1 MEAAMKRFLLFI
13 LVALVISACAPAQQT
28 PSELT
33 PVDVCFTASSGNQA
47 VGFYALEKG
56 YFEKYGL
63 QVNLVQ
69 VVGGPKGVATMVSG
83 DVQICQIA
91 GSAVVNAVAAEQDLV
106 LVAGLYNTFPSVLFV
121 QPGINSIDDLR
132 GKTIGVSAT
141 GTASEVAT
149 RLLLQ
154 EVGLD
159 PDKDVILLNMGEE
172 SERVLAMKAGQ
183 IDAVSVTSPFTH
195 ILAESGYLALL
206 DMTDVNIPFAH
217 TAVATSRKFIAEN
230 RPVVL
235 AFMKAIIE
243 ASHAMKNDPEGAKEV
258 LAEFTGLDMVENA
271 ADLEDTYRNVILAH
285 LQDVPYPSLEALQT
299 LMTVAEQTNPSVAN
313 LTPEQLV
320 DMSIVRELE
329 ESGFINSVLK

>member
-1 MEAAMKRFLLFI
+1 MKRFLLFI
-13 LVALVISACAPAQQT
+13 LVALVVSACAPAQQT
-28 PSELT
+28 LSELT
-33 PVDVCFTASSGNQA
+33 PVDVCFTAPSGTQA
-47 VGFYALEKG
+47 TGFYALEKG
-56 YFEKYGL
+56 YFEKHGL
-63 QVNLVQ
+63 KVNLVQ
-69 VVGGPKGVATMVSG
+69 ISGGPKGVTAMVSG

-106 LVAGLYNTFPSVLFV
+106 LVAGLYNTFPSVLFA

-141 GTASEVAT
+141 GTASEVAV

-154 EVGLD
+154 DVGLD
-159 PDKDVILLNMGEE
+159 PDKDVVLLNMGEE

-183 IDAVSVTSPFTH
+183 IDAIFVTPPFTH
-195 ILAESGYLALL
+195 ILAEGGYPALL
-206 DMTDVNIPFAH
+206 DMADINIPFAH
-217 TAVATSRKFIAEN
+217 TAIATSRKFIAEN

-235 AFMKAIIE
+235 AFVKAIIE
-243 ASHAMKNDPEGAKEV
+243 ASHDMKNNPEEAKEV
-258 LAEFTGLDMVENA
+258 LAKYTGLDPVENV
-271 ADLEDTYRNVILAH
+271 ADLEDTYQNVILAY

-329 ESGFINSVLK
+329 ESGFINSILK

>member
-1 MEAAMKRFLLFI
+1 MKNVFLVVVI
-13 LVALVISACAPAQQT
+13 ALLLSSCTPAQQT

-33 PVDVCFTASSGNQA
+33 PVDVCFTAPSGTQST
-47 VGFYALEKG
+47 GFYALKNG

-69 VVGGPKGVATMVSG
+69 IAGGPKGVTAMVSG

-91 GSAVVNAVAAEQDLV
+91 GSAVINAAAAGQDLV
-106 LVAGLYNTFPSVLFV
+106 LVAGLYNSFPSILFV
-121 QPGINSIDDLR
+121 QPGINSVDDLR

-141 GTASEVAT
+141 GTASEVAV

-159 PDKDVILLNMGEE
+159 PDKDVILLDMGEE

-183 IDAVSVTSPFTH
+183 IDATFVTPPFTH
-195 ILAESGYLALL
+195 ILAESGYPALL
-206 DMTDVNIPFAH
+206 DMADVDIPFAH
-217 TAVATSRKFIAEN
+217 TSIATTQTFIAEN

-235 AFMKAIIE
+235 AFMQAMIE
-243 ASHAMKNDPEGAKEV
+243 ATHAMKNDPEGAKLA
-258 LAEFTGLDMVENA
+258 LAEFTGVDLNENA
-271 ADLEDTYRNVILAH
+271 ADLEDTYQNVILAH
-285 LQDVPYPSLEALQT
+285 LQDVPYPSLEGLQT
-299 LMTVAEQTNPSVAN
+299 LMTVAEESNPSVAN

-320 DMSIVRELE
+320 DMSILRELE
-329 ESGFINSVLK
+329 ENGFIGSILE

>member
-1 MEAAMKRFLLFI
+1 MKKFLLFT
-13 LVALVISACAPAQQT
+13 LVALLISACAPAQQT

-33 PVDVCFTASSGNQA
+33 PVDVCFTAPSGTQA
-47 VGFYALEKG
+47 TGFYALEKG
-56 YFEKYGL
+56 YFEKHGL

-69 VVGGPKGVATMVSG
+69 ISGGPKGVTAMVSG

-91 GSAVVNAVAAEQDLV
+91 GSAVINAAAAGQDLV
-106 LVAGLYNTFPSVLFV
+106 LVAGLYNTFPSVLFA

-141 GTASEVAT
+141 GTASEVAA

-159 PDKDVILLNMGEE
+159 PDKDVVLLNMGEE

-183 IDAVSVTSPFTH
+183 INAIFVTPPFTH
-195 ILAESGYLALL
+195 ILAESGYPALL
-206 DMTDVNIPFAH
+206 DMADINIPFAH
-217 TAVATSRKFIAEN
+217 TAIATSRKFIAEN

-243 ASHAMKNDPEGAKEV
+243 ASHAMKNNPDEAKGV
-258 LAEFTGLDMVENA
+258 LAKYTGLDPVENS
-271 ADLEDTYRNVILAH
+271 ADLEDTYQNVILPY

-320 DMSIVRELE
+320 DMSIVKELE
-329 ESGFINSVLK
+329 DSGFINSVLK